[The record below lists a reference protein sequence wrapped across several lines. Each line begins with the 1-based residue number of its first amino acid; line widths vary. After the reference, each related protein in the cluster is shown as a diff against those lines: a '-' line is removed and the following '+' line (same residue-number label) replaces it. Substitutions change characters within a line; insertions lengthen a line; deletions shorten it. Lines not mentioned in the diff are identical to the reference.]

1 MNSLTQSLS
10 SMINE
15 FSKITQHVS
24 ICLGLSVIFIL
35 LFIVSPLNTFLVSK
49 VLVITILGYIVCY
62 NTHQTNKFV
71 TKHNINM
78 FGSEWNPVKTN
89 ILFSYI
95 FSASL
100 LFLALSLFRKM

>member
-24 ICLGLSVIFIL
+24 MCLGLSVIVIL
-35 LFIVSPLNTFLVSK
+35 FFIVSPLNVFALSK
-49 VLVITILGYIVCY
+49 ILVITILGYIVCY

-78 FGSEWNPVKTN
+78 FGSEWNPIKTN
-89 ILFSYI
+89 VLFSYI